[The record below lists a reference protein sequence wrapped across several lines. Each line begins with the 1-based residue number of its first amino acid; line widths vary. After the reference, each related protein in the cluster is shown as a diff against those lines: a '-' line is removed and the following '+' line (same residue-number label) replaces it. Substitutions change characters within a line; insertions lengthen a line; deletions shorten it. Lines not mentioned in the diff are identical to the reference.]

1 MKNVITGVLILLL
14 AGLFDLLLTALIPAW
29 FISIGLEDIFGVHY
43 SIIGIF
49 IIIMGIRFFT
59 LAFSTTKNGGKK

>member
-43 SIIGIF
+43 SIAGIF
-49 IIIMGIRFFT
+49 IVMIGIRLFA